1 MSDTIRIYFPVTKC
15 CYEDYKEANYPLR
28 RAQLTNQDGEVIDV
42 FPTFNPAVSPLT
54 GAKFKIKAVFSNDGA
69 RVGHVVGYLVDINV
83 PACTIGNNVLLQNLV
98 WSACR
103 LTMYL
108 LKHWL
113 LESGCSVAGVSA
125 ITLENAR
132 LESVT
137 LTYLF
142 ACEDHAEALTRSEDL
157 LCHGEVLHNPRE
169 KSNGRNEVFQVGTS
183 SERTVFCKPR
193 DFNISAYVKSQTT
206 SAAFAK
212 FPNTEIENNVYAEGE
227 KRLRMEIK
235 YGKKWLKDHDR
246 VSPSHWKGSFGRMSY
261 QQGVS
266 VIRDYLRL
274 DENLR
279 TRRPKPSDIEKLS
292 PVDQLILRWHLVGK
306 DVRQHALIKEKGNQ
320 YFSAVKL
327 RLLKKLKIDITIPW
341 QDQSNN
347 LYPKLSNLI
356 KYTGQYYPP
365 KELAQHSLCLKTVR
379 AVVVK
384 LEELNRQLILEKKK
398 PLPTKVQ
405 NSKITGAVSHPRK
418 PPSVGFS
425 GISLLGRNNL
435 FSLGPKAL

>member
-1 MSDTIRIYFPVTKC
+1 MSDTIRICFPVTKC
-15 CYEDYKEANYPLR
+15 SDEDYKEANYPLQR
-28 RAQLTNQDGEVIDV
+28 SQITNQDGEVV
-42 FPTFNPAVSPLT
+42 NAFSTFSPAVSPLT

-103 LTMYL
+103 LTMHL

-113 LESGCSVAGVSA
+113 LKNGCSVAGANA

-142 ACEDHAEALTRSEDL
+142 ACEDHTEALTRSEDL
-157 LCHGEVLHNPRE
+157 LCHGEVLHNPRG
-169 KSNGRNEVFQVGTS
+169 KSNAKNEVFQVGTS
-183 SERTVFCKPR
+183 SERTVLCKPR

-212 FPNTEIENNVYAEGE
+212 FPNTDIENSVFAEGE
-227 KRLRMEIK
+227 KRLRVEIK

-246 VSPSHWKGSFGRMSY
+246 VSPSHWKGGIGQVSY
-261 QQGVS
+261 QQGVA

-292 PVDQLILRWHLVGK
+292 PSDQRILRWHLAGK
-306 DVRQHALIKEKGNQ
+306 DVRQHELIQEKGNQ
-320 YFSAVKL
+320 YFSAVKQ

-341 QDQSNN
+341 QDQSNK

-356 KYTGQYYPP
+356 KYTGPYRPP
-365 KELAQHSLCLKTVR
+365 KELGPHSLCFETVR
-379 AVVVK
+379 DVVVK
-384 LEELNRQLILEKKK
+384 LKELNRQLILGKKK
-398 PLPTKVQ
+398 TLPTKAK
-405 NSKITGAVSHPRK
+405 NRDESGAIHPLRK
-418 PPSVGFS
+418 SPSIV
-425 GISLLGRNNL
+425 IRTSLSRNNL
-435 FSLGPKAL
+435 SSFSPKAL